1 MNWINKLFGY
11 TYLVNLN
18 TGEIHDLKVG
28 HKNCHTELIATDHR
42 RYSTRKQVAKFM
54 GRAGFNGC
62 RWCMRKFDA
71 DKW

>member
-1 MNWINKLFGY
+1 MNWINELFGY

-18 TGEIHDLKVG
+18 TGEIHNLKAG
-28 HKNCHTELIATDHR
+28 HKNCHTELIPVEHR
-42 RYSTRKQVAKFM
+42 RLRTRKQVARLM

-62 RWCMRKFDA
+62 RWCMAKFDS

>member
-11 TYLVNLN
+11 TYLVNLS

-28 HKNCHTELIATDHR
+28 HKNCHIELIAKDHK
-42 RYSTRKQVAKFM
+42 RYRTRKQVAKLM
-54 GRAGFNGC
+54 GKAGFNGC
-62 RWCMRKFDA
+62 RWCMAKFDS